1 MPNYDYEHDEQVIS
15 QTREK
20 LKPPSLYKVV
30 IHNDDFT
37 TMEFVVLVL
46 QQVFQHAEPDAFR
59 IMWQVH
65 TQGAGIAGVY
75 PHEIA
80 ETKAERAMQMAQ
92 GYEYPLLFTVEE
104 A

>member
-15 QTREK
+15 QIREK

-37 TMEFVVLVL
+37 TMEFVILVL
-46 QQVFQHAEPDAFR
+46 QQVFQHAEADAFR

-65 TQGAGIAGVY
+65 TQGVGIAGVY